1 MKTLL
6 VSLFLFIA
14 SIASA
19 QEEFDKYIELLRQ
32 DLKADK
38 VALITEAMDLTGD
51 ASNKFWPIYRDYDH
65 ELSKLGDRRVALIKD
80 YAANYTAMTNEKA
93 KSIMTNFFKNQKDRL
108 DLMNKY
114 SEKMEK
120 AIDALTA
127 AKFVQVE
134 SQIQSLVDIQ
144 LASEMPL
151 IHKPKEAK
159 KEKEK

>member
-19 QEEFDKYIELLRQ
+19 QEKFDKYIELLRQ

-38 VALITEAMDLTGD
+38 VALLTEAMDLTGD
-51 ASNKFWPIYRDYDH
+51 ASTKFWPIYRDYDH
-65 ELSKLGDRRVALIKD
+65 ELSKVGDRRVALIKD
-80 YAANYTAMTNEKA
+80 YAATYTAMTNEKA
-93 KSIMTNFFKNQKDRL
+93 KSITKNFFKNQKDRL

-114 SEKMEK
+114 SAKMEK
-120 AIDALTA
+120 TLDAITA

-134 SQIQSLVDIQ
+134 SQIQSILDVQ

-151 IHKPKEAK
+151 ISKPEGSK
-159 KEKEK
+159 KEKE